1 MARARALAGVDAK
14 SAARGAPTNARARAP
29 MPGVARGATKRVRP
43 APLITDTAMPVERI
57 VAQPVP
63 VDTDVCQHNRVLL
76 DRVWES
82 SPSAV
87 AAYRILRTRMLQ
99 RARVRQWT
107 TIGITS
113 AGVNDGKS
121 LTSLN
126 LGLSLAR
133 ERNSDVVLLDLDMRS
148 PSISRYLG
156 VEPPREIVH
165 YFEHQCS
172 APDMFYSIGVPNL
185 FLASGTLGIDHAS
198 ELLGTPQFEQLLQY
212 SRAHTRNPI
221 ILMDLPPVLSTDDA
235 LVVAPRIDAMLLVV
249 SEGHT
254 NRASVTKALEVLSEV
269 PLAGLVLNRAVETIQ
284 DDYGYDWAKR

>member
-1 MARARALAGVDAK
+1 
-14 SAARGAPTNARARAP
+14 
-29 MPGVARGATKRVRP
+29 
-43 APLITDTAMPVERI
+43 
-57 VAQPVP
+57 
-63 VDTDVCQHNRVLL
+63 
-76 DRVWES
+76 
-82 SPSAV
+82 
-87 AAYRILRTRMLQ
+87 MLQ

-126 LGLSLAR
+126 LALSLAR
-133 ERNSDVVLLDLDMRS
+133 ERNSDVVLLISTCAARASVDISGSSRLARS
-148 PSISRYLG
+148 
-156 VEPPREIVH
+156 VH

-172 APDMFYSIGVPNL
+172 APDLFYSIGVPNL

-235 LVVAPRIDAMLLVV
+235 LVVAPRVDAMLLVV

-284 DDYGYDWAKR
+284 DEYGYDWAKR